1 MEKSKA
7 LRKDMFHLNKQQ
19 TNEQGLTLVEL
30 LASIVLISIISVFI
44 FSIATKTI
52 ENNRIIQQETMLR
65 DEADIIVSKFIK
77 ALYSTKQGY
86 IIRNTTNSVGNS
98 YIEVTNDLGKCQK
111 NEEGILIDKGACDK
125 TLKPIGFQTVN
136 GVTSLYILDE
146 QYSIAHPNIKILS
159 TSLIKGDPNKTTLYE
174 VNLTLQ
180 ITHKRGNK
188 ETLKQMTF
196 VNQIQ
201 PILTS
206 K

>member
-1 MEKSKA
+1 
-7 LRKDMFHLNKQQ
+7 MFQLNKQSK
-19 TNEQGLTLVEL
+19 NERGLTLVEL
-30 LASIVLISIISVFI
+30 LASIVLLSIISIFI
-44 FSIATKTI
+44 FSIVSKTI

-77 ALYSTKQGY
+77 TLYSTKQGY

-98 YIEVTNDLGKCQK
+98 YIEVTNDLEKCQK
-111 NEEGILIDKGACDK
+111 NEEGVLIDKSACDK
-125 TLKPIGFQTVN
+125 TLKPIGFKTTN
-136 GVTSLYILDE
+136 GVTSLFILDE

-159 TSLIKGDPNKTTLYE
+159 TSHIKGDPNNTTLYE
-174 VNLTLQ
+174 VNLTIQ

-188 ETLKQMTF
+188 EIQKQRTF

>member
-1 MEKSKA
+1 
-7 LRKDMFHLNKQQ
+7 MFQLNKQSK
-19 TNEQGLTLVEL
+19 NERGLTLVEL
-30 LASIVLISIISVFI
+30 LASIVLLSIISIFI
-44 FSIATKTI
+44 FSIVTKTI

-77 ALYSTKQGY
+77 TLYSTKQGY

-98 YIEVTNDLGKCQK
+98 YIEVTNDLEKCQK
-111 NEEGILIDKGACDK
+111 NEEGVLIDKSACDK
-125 TLKPIGFQTVN
+125 TLKPIGFKTTN
-136 GVTSLYILDE
+136 GVTSLFILDE

-159 TSLIKGDPNKTTLYE
+159 TSHIKGDPNNTTLYE
-174 VNLTLQ
+174 VNLTIQ

-188 ETLKQMTF
+188 EIQKQRTF